1 MCTAVKTQLVVEGG
15 EFFLDVLRTGAV
27 LPSTE
32 VQQDVNLHRREGGR
46 WLDGR
51 GGGRRELGRWMGME
65 RGREGKEMDGKERD
79 LQLDRDKETKR
90 E

>member
-1 MCTAVKTQLVVEGG
+1 MCTAVQTQLVVEGG

-46 WLDGR
+46 G
-51 GGGRRELGRWMGME
+51 
-65 RGREGKEMDGKERD
+65 
-79 LQLDRDKETKR
+79 
-90 E
+90 